1 MTMSVLDDFAD
12 HLRHERGRSEHTI
25 RAYLSDVRGLIA
37 FAGARGVRVGDIDL
51 ALLRSWLAEHTRR
64 GAARTTVAR
73 QVSSAKTF
81 CAWAFREQILG
92 DDPSTRLQA
101 PKAHRTLP
109 PILAPDEAVAAI
121 AAAGRPSPAADGDAD
136 AGDEPVSLRDS
147 DDPIALRD
155 VAILELLYATGIRVG
170 ELCGLNIADIDA
182 HRRVVRVIGKGNK
195 ERTVPYGAPAAKAV
209 ARWLHDGRPS
219 LVGPRSGEA
228 LLLGARGGRLD
239 QRMARSVV
247 HRAVDAAGGPSM
259 GPHGL
264 RHSAATHLLEGGA
277 DLRVVQELLGHAS
290 LATTQLYTH
299 VSVERLRAAH
309 RQAHPRA

>member
-1 MTMSVLDDFAD
+1 M
-12 HLRHERGRSEHTI
+12 
-25 RAYLSDVRGLIA
+25 
-37 FAGARGVRVGDIDL
+37 
-51 ALLRSWLAEHTRR
+51 
-64 GAARTTVAR
+64 
-73 QVSSAKTF
+73 
-81 CAWAFREQILG
+81 
-92 DDPSTRLQA
+92 
-101 PKAHRTLP
+101 
-109 PILAPDEAVAAI
+109 
-121 AAAGRPSPAADGDAD
+121 
-136 AGDEPVSLRDS
+136 
-147 DDPIALRD
+147 LRD

-170 ELCGLNIADIDA
+170 ELCGLNVADIDA

-195 ERTVPYGAPAAKAV
+195 ERTVPYGAPAAKGV
-209 ARWLHDGRPS
+209 ARWLRDGRPS

>member
-1 MTMSVLDDFAD
+1 MTASVLDDFAD

-64 GAARTTVAR
+64 GAARTTVAH

-121 AAAGRPSPAADGDAD
+121 AAAGRPSPVSDGDAD
-136 AGDEPVSLRDS
+136 GGDVGGGERAEADRGLDQPVPRATLGGAIGNDACGNRALGYGKTSDNLLGLELVTAGGEVLRDLFS
-147 DDPIALRD
+147 REGDGWFDRQTPG
-155 VAILELLYATGIRVG
+155 AISSRFHQTV
-170 ELCGLNIADIDA
+170 
-182 HRRVVRVIGKGNK
+182 RR
-195 ERTVPYGAPAAKAV
+195 KA
-209 ARWLHDGRPS
+209 
-219 LVGPRSGEA
+219 
-228 LLLGARGGRLD
+228 
-239 QRMARSVV
+239 
-247 HRAVDAAGGPSM
+247 
-259 GPHGL
+259 
-264 RHSAATHLLEGGA
+264 
-277 DLRVVQELLGHAS
+277 
-290 LATTQLYTH
+290 
-299 VSVERLRAAH
+299 
-309 RQAHPRA
+309 

>member
-1 MTMSVLDDFAD
+1 MTMSVLDEFAD

-25 RAYLSDVRGLIA
+25 RAYVSDVRGLIT

-64 GAARTTVAR
+64 GAARPTIAR

-109 PILAPDEAVAAI
+109 PILAPDEAAAAI
-121 AAAGRPSPAADGDAD
+121 AAAARPSPVSESDTDAR
-136 AGDEPVSLRDS
+136 RDLGES

-170 ELCGLNIADIDA
+170 ELCGLNVADVDA

-209 ARWLHDGRPS
+209 ARWLRDGRPS
-219 LVGPRSGEA
+219 VVGQRSGEA

-247 HRAVDAAGGPSM
+247 HRAVEAAGGPSM

>member
-1 MTMSVLDDFAD
+1 MSVLDDFAD

-121 AAAGRPSPAADGDAD
+121 AAAGRPSPVSESDTD

-170 ELCGLNIADIDA
+170 ELCGLNIEDIDA

-209 ARWLHDGRPS
+209 ARWLRDGRPS

-247 HRAVDAAGGPSM
+247 HRAVEAAGGPSM